1 MSRRSASLAFRLQA
15 VGEPAATDA
24 WKRQFL
30 ILAAKVLRKS
40 RITKFSPQKVSQ
52 IILWQSFSLPLP
64 RRRTPRAAFA
74 DTTCRVC
81 NLSVPRLQSQRA
93 AFANVACRVCRHGA
107 GLSKE
112 RRKVIDGTVQ
122 DFGHR
127 PALHRPPE
135 PENPL
140 LSTLSAHRQG
150 RGLPAPTNAP
160 RLARV
165 YNI

>member
-1 MSRRSASLAFRLQA
+1 MSRRIRASVAALCFVGLSAS
-15 VGEPAATDA
+15 
-24 WKRQFL
+24 
-30 ILAAKVLRKS
+30 S
-40 RITKFSPQKVSQ
+40 
-52 IILWQSFSLPLP
+52 
-64 RRRTPRAAFA
+64 RRRASRNRRLEAPVPDSCCKGTPKISDNKIFSAKSESNNPLAVILPPASAKRGAA
-74 DTTCRVC
+74 CRVY
-81 NLSVPRLQSQRA
+81 NLSVLRLQSQRA

-127 PALHRPPE
+127 PASRRPSGPE
-135 PENPL
+135 FPL
-140 LSTLSAHRQG
+140 RSTLSAHRQG

-160 RLARV
+160 KLARV